1 MDPITYNPIP
11 SSARYYAVRLKPG
24 DDLLVE
30 LRRFVEAAGL
40 RAATIVT
47 CVGSLTKATL
57 RFAHTGVW
65 TEHSGFFEIV
75 SLVGTIDA
83 KSEHVHIAISDS
95 KGKTL
100 GAHLVPGSSV
110 FTTAEVVLA
119 ELPELEF
126 SREPCAQSG
135 YPELIIE
142 PRTSPAKP
150 A

>member
-1 MDPITYNPIP
+1 MSTTIYQPVA
-11 SSARYYAVRLKPG
+11 SSARYYAVRFKPG

-30 LRRFVEAAGL
+30 LRRFMQAAGL

-83 KSEHVHIAISDS
+83 ESEHVHIAISDS
-95 KGKTL
+95 QGKTL

-119 ELPELEF
+119 ELQELSF
-126 SREPCAQSG
+126 HREPCEQSG

-142 PRTSPAKP
+142 PRQAASQA
-150 A
+150 